1 MRGVLKWL
9 FGGDSSETESGAGAA
24 AEVQSQ
30 PPECLIA
37 GQVYSFRTSPYSEF
51 APPSTG
57 RFAAFKLLGVSEKHI
72 AVAVLDGIWASAPAL
87 KDVGGK
93 TILHEHRF
101 AHTGRPAVFGVQRE
115 WWKPET
121 DLTDFKFVGMQ
132 RVSPSEQSFVDA
144 IARHAVGSRF
154 ASIHHVNY
162 SAEGE
167 WRWEHERDSFVEEI
181 ALRDAKNGAE
191 RAAKEERYRTRLSK
205 LTWEQL
211 LSETQFERWSP
222 SPPYP
227 PQDFTD
233 AARDVIREACV
244 ALLRLGPKPRK
255 AEVRA
260 ILKKTVL
267 WFNEADERAGGV
279 IETEE
284 REDICAALEEMA
296 YVARHK
302 SLVDEID
309 EWRDW

>member
-1 MRGVLKWL
+1 MRGFLARL
-9 FGGDSSETESGAGAA
+9 FRGPSNETDSAVEMPAGD
-24 AEVQSQ
+24 QSQ
-30 PPECLIA
+30 PAQTLAA
-37 GQVYSFRTSPYSEF
+37 GHVYSFQTAPYSEF

-57 RFAAFKLLGVSEKHI
+57 RYAAFKLLGVGDKHI
-72 AVAVLDGIWASAPAL
+72 AVAVLEGIWTSAPAV
-87 KDVGGK
+87 KDVRGK
-93 TILHEHRF
+93 AILDEHRF

-121 DLTDFKFVGMQ
+121 DLTDFKYVGTQ
-132 RVSPSEQSFVDA
+132 RISPTEQSFVDA

-167 WRWEHERDSFVEEI
+167 WRWAHERDSFVEEI
-181 ALRDAKNGAE
+181 ALRDAKNAAE
-191 RAAKEERYRTRLSK
+191 RAATEERYKKRLSK

-211 LSETQFERWSP
+211 LSETQFERWAP

-227 PQDFTD
+227 PQEFTD
-233 AARDVIREACV
+233 AARDVIREACI
-244 ALLRLGPKPRK
+244 ALQGFGPKPRK

-260 ILKKTVL
+260 ILKETVL
-267 WFNEADERAGGV
+267 WFNQADEKAGGV

-284 REDICAALEEMA
+284 REDICAVLEEMA
-296 YVARHK
+296 YVARQK